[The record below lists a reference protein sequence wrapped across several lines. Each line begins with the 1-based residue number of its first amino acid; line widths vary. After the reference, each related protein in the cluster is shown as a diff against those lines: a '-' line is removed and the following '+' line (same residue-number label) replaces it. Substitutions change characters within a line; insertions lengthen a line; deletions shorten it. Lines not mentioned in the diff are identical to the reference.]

1 MGLGKKKKKG
11 TEMPPPPGMPLPPMP
26 PPPGMPL
33 PVNPPAPAQPIQPA
47 PLPIPAPIPA
57 PIPVPTEANPIT
69 EQPPNPQVMPIPTA
83 PVQETPAPAPS
94 DEETGYSGLYAKK
107 SGKPLKQVYG
117 HIDRISHGEIGSLL
131 DRYSDRFG
139 HELDRDIIVMR
150 KEERE
155 EKAAEIRDS
164 PTVQLLNQEEEE
176 EPLHDGDTLVELHS
190 QLGIIESEL
199 RRLKPEY
206 QAAKSEGDR
215 EVLRELKPMLQELMS
230 ERKLLKGII
239 SGEIDISELNPD
251 DSNDE
256 DEYEGEYEETHEEDV
271 DSDDIFLSFVEIVDN
286 LLGSNLPEDA
296 INEFTESDG
305 FEIYKEVGSSPES
318 ANEELRSE
326 FFRVVDSLLGGMP
339 EEAVEEFV
347 QSPDFDIYRTIGG
360 MYN

>member
-1 MGLGKKKKKG
+1 MDTVGLGKKKKKG

-33 PVNPPAPAQPIQPA
+33 PVNPPAPAQASQPA
-47 PLPIPAPIPA
+47 PAPIPA
-57 PIPVPTEANPIT
+57 PAEANPIPT
-69 EQPPNPQVMPIPTA
+69 QPPAAPGLPLPTTPI
-83 PVQETPAPAPS
+83 QDTPEPAPS
-94 DEETGYSGLYAKK
+94 DEETGYSSLYAKK

-150 KEERE
+150 KVERE

-176 EPLHDGDTLVELHS
+176 EQLHDGDTLVELHS

-215 EVLRELKPMLQELMS
+215 EVLRELKPILQELMS

-239 SGEIDISELNPD
+239 SGEIDISELNSD
-251 DSNDE
+251 DSDEEDESE
-256 DEYEGEYEETHEEDV
+256 DEYEDTHEEEV
-271 DSDDIFLSFVEIVDN
+271 DSDDIFLTFVEIVDN

-296 INEFTESDG
+296 INEFTESEG
-305 FEIYKEVGSSPES
+305 FEIYKEVGSSPEN